1 MANFDSINS
10 RHAAVNYLKS
20 DASKVQRTASST
32 GFFCKSL
39 FISYSISIVHFL
51 LTILLSLFSH
61 IYITPALFSNYSE
74 TSEWQASTGLKKFIR
89 Y

>member
-10 RHAAVNYLKS
+10 RQAAVNYLKS

-74 TSEWQASTGLKKFIR
+74 TSE
-89 Y
+89 

>member
-10 RHAAVNYLKS
+10 RQAAVNYLKS

-51 LTILLSLFSH
+51 LAILLSLFSH

-74 TSEWQASTGLKKFIR
+74 TSE
-89 Y
+89 